1 MGTHFLV
8 TNRIHIEDLHA
19 YRHIMTI
26 IYKWNACTYS
36 RIHVTCTCVP
46 KCHCIMTISKYI
58 RNTYY
63 ACVQYGHD
71 YTSFL
76 TFVAL

>member
-36 RIHVTCTCVP
+36 RIHVT
-46 KCHCIMTISKYI
+46 
-58 RNTYY
+58 
-63 ACVQYGHD
+63 
-71 YTSFL
+71 
-76 TFVAL
+76 